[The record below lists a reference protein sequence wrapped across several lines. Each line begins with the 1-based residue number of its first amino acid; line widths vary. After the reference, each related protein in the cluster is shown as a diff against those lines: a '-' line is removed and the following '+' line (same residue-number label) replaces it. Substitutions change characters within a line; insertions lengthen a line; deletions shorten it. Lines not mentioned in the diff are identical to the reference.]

1 MFIGSSRGITSWFGG
16 YAPSE
21 LDQYLDG
28 SPVDR
33 LILSGLQIAGILV
46 LFARG
51 RKTRRVLRANAPL
64 LLFFGYCALSI
75 SWSDFPFVAFKR
87 WIKAA
92 GNVVMV
98 LLVLT
103 DRNTVAAIKRT
114 FARTGFLL
122 IPFSVLLIKYYPDL
136 GRQYSRWTWTPSF
149 IGVSTDKNGLGV
161 LSLVFGLAALW
172 NLVEALRTETGFER
186 MGRTLA
192 HAVVIG
198 MALFLFQMADSA
210 TSVGCVLLG
219 GTVLFCLTL
228 ARIERRAIIHCI
240 VVSTVVASVLAYL
253 LLDAGT
259 YMVQALGR
267 DPTLT
272 GRTELWAELLHMPIN
287 AWLGTGFGSFWLG
300 DRAQYFW
307 DKYWWRPNEAHNGY
321 LEVYLDLG
329 WIGVGLL
336 VVLIV
341 AGYRNIVQQYPQDP
355 CLGRIRL
362 TFFLTALV
370 YCITEAAF
378 KLMNPVWIAFLLAR
392 YPATFRTDPRRERGV
407 PLQVKVGFP
416 RIDAVDIETLNS
428 YGADQSKSL
437 GRLSKECRPLPRQTS
452 VYRQ

>member
-1 MFIGSSRGITSWFGG
+1 
-16 YAPSE
+16 
-21 LDQYLDG
+21 
-28 SPVDR
+28 
-33 LILSGLQIAGILV
+33 
-46 LFARG
+46 
-51 RKTRRVLRANAPL
+51 
-64 LLFFGYCALSI
+64 
-75 SWSDFPFVAFKR
+75 
-87 WIKAA
+87 
-92 GNVVMV
+92 
-98 LLVLT
+98 
-103 DRNTVAAIKRT
+103 
-114 FARTGFLL
+114 L

-378 KLMNPVWIAFLLAR
+378 KLMNPVWIAFLLAITALPLR
-392 YPATFRTDPRRERGV
+392 TKGKEVNATSAIPARLTRKGPTSPTLTIRLPSRLPTVRAW
-407 PLQVKVGFP
+407 
-416 RIDAVDIETLNS
+416 DAVSRNVQDGSTS
-428 YGADQSKSL
+428 RTWGPASGQSRVPPHRR
-437 GRLSKECRPLPRQTS
+437 G
-452 VYRQ
+452 